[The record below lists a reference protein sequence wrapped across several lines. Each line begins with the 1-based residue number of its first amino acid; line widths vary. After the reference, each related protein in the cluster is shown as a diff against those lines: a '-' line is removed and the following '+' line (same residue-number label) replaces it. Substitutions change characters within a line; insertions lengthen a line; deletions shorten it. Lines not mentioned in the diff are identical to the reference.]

1 MVTETRSDGNAPFHP
16 RYATTGYYARAAATG
31 DRAAAIGRAAG
42 RRAFHCAALAV
53 ARLRIAGLRAPNNSH
68 VELGNMHNEGRK
80 ARIPDIDQRDA
91 APGAGTRG
99 SGRCAPAGA
108 EGGAATPA
116 ALRRRLN
123 GAVPEARARRR
134 VRVRHGRRGR
144 YRVTASSSSR
154 RSAEA
159 PTRTDPSP
167 RRSPVQGIH
176 VLATSITQ
184 MEIRRASSGVSV
196 PRKRSSSSVALRGRT
211 PDSGSWQYCS
221 PNQNT
226 R

>member
-1 MVTETRSDGNAPFHP
+1 MPRSTRATP
-16 RYATTGYYARAAATG
+16 RQGTTPGPR
-31 DRAAAIGRAAG
+31 
-42 RRAFHCAALAV
+42 RRATEPPPSVEPRVEEHSTAPRSLWRDFASPGS
-53 ARLRIAGLRAPNNSH
+53 ARRTTRTSSSGICITKAGKRGYQTLINETLRR
-68 VELGNMHNEGRK
+68 
-80 ARIPDIDQRDA
+80 DQRDA

-123 GAVPEARARRR
+123 GAVPEAPARRR

-211 PDSGSWQYCS
+211 PNSGSWQYCS